1 MSRSSVAASRRAD
14 ELATAMECRC
24 YHGGTGRTRMTVL
37 HYHPRDFVILFAML
51 AFGAT
56 IIVLNRLG
64 IGFTM

>member
-1 MSRSSVAASRRAD
+1 
-14 ELATAMECRC
+14 MECRC